1 MKGVKY
7 AREASVSG
15 LLDKGGC
22 KLLHS
27 VSGRADNGGTGG
39 PKPGVCYAGLSSP
52 AGCEG
57 VDVARWL
64 VKPLDPSTDSADRQM
79 AQEAVIAA
87 EIHD

>member
-1 MKGVKY
+1 
-7 AREASVSG
+7 
-15 LLDKGGC
+15 
-22 KLLHS
+22 LLHS

-39 PKPGVCYAGLSSP
+39 AKPGVCYAGLSSP

-87 EIHD
+87 EIHDWYDGRRQALAWDEGGITHWAA